1 MKKPTRSAPHIWRK
15 VSRNTCPRI
24 AALGRINSN
33 ITNQEARMAV
43 PPMKGAKGKAKEG
56 TLLLMEEKAFW
67 FTLPA
72 LTVGSGD
79 PGPGHSTNTTTKVK
93 NGREAPRTQV

>member
-43 PPMKGAKGKAKEG
+43 SPMKGAKGKATEG
-56 TLLLMEEKAFW
+56 TFLLMEKIAFNC
-67 FTLPA
+67 TPPP
-72 LTVGSGD
+72 LTFGHRHHGPVHHPTTSTTIQNGKND
-79 PGPGHSTNTTTKVK
+79 PN
-93 NGREAPRTQV
+93 